1 MKKLFIL
8 IAWVSAF
15 FMSCSKD
22 DSNDILWKPDTLV
35 ETVWEGRIIRDN
47 IENKIVVSFVSKEDG
62 FCYMNSDKTISCLFE
77 YDMTNNQII
86 FSNIYDGDK
95 NLIIEGMWHFD
106 VSEKKRMRLIQF
118 EAADKQNVIEMKRIC
133 NRINGCYYED

>member
-1 MKKLFIL
+1 M
-8 IAWVSAF
+8 
-15 FMSCSKD
+15 
-22 DSNDILWKPDTLV
+22 V

-77 YDMTNNQII
+77 YDMTNNEII

-118 EAADKQNVIEMKRIC
+118 EAADKQNVIEMKRIL
-133 NRINGCYYED
+133 

>member
-62 FCYMNSDKTISCLFE
+62 FCYMNSDKIISCLFE

-106 VSEKKRMRLIQF
+106 VSEKKKN
-118 EAADKQNVIEMKRIC
+118 ATHSV
-133 NRINGCYYED
+133 